1 MMTEPENADQ
11 PIAEEA
17 SPGHPVTD
25 QPISGQ
31 AAPDGPTPEQWE
43 ERARRAD
50 RATRGVLAGTL
61 GLEALVVLLVPR
73 AIAFTDGGLGTTK
86 TLLLVGFAVV
96 LILAA
101 GMVRRPYGIGLGSV
115 LQLPFLLT
123 GFWISVMFFVA
134 LIFIAVWTRVLVLR
148 RDVVGTP
155 SGVRMF
161 LS

>member
-1 MMTEPENADQ
+1 MTEPENVAQ
-11 PIAEEA
+11 P
-17 SPGHPVTD
+17 
-25 QPISGQ
+25 
-31 AAPDGPTPEQWE
+31 APDGPTQEQWE

-61 GLEALVVLLVPR
+61 GLEALVILLVPR

-86 TLLLVGFAVV
+86 TFLLVGFAVV
-96 LILAA
+96 LIVAA
-101 GMVRRPYGIGLGSV
+101 GMVRRPYGIGLGSG

-123 GFWISVMFFVA
+123 GFWISAMFVVGLLFM
-134 LIFIAVWTRVLVLR
+134 AVWTRVLVLR